1 VYNGC
6 GVAVEKWTFHG
17 VGMGLCPESELED
30 NDHIVAEWLIS
41 YEKSNH
47 IIPGDRYES
56 VVD

>member
-1 VYNGC
+1 
-6 GVAVEKWTFHG
+6 
-17 VGMGLCPESELED
+17 MGLCPESELED

-56 VVD
+56 VID